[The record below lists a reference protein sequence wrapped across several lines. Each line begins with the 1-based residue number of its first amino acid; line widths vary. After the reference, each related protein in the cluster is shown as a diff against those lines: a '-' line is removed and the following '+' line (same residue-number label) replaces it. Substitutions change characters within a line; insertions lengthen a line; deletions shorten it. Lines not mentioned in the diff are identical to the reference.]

1 MERMSETILRHYK
14 AMLKSKIHG
23 GAILESPIHTRA
35 LDIYGALTQIR
46 DYIGSSN
53 RLHDYEIY
61 SITESQENFPIVCGE
76 VK

>member
-1 MERMSETILRHYK
+1 MNTTLRHYK
-14 AMLKSKIHG
+14 AMLKSKDRN
-23 GAILESPIHTRA
+23 AVLESPIHTRA
-35 LDIYGALTQIR
+35 LDIYGALTQIQ

-61 SITESQENFPIVCGE
+61 SITESQEDFPIVCGE